1 MKGLHPFVV
10 FFGILILFPVLF
22 GVAYLLWT
30 VNPLV
35 ALAVLFLGIS
45 VDVLGGCQLLS
56 RTLNHA

>member
-10 FFGILILFPVLF
+10 FFSILILFPMLF
-22 GVAYLLWT
+22 GLAYLLWN

-45 VDVLGGCQLLS
+45 VDVLGGCKLLS
-56 RTLNHA
+56 QTLNHA

>member
-22 GVAYLLWT
+22 GLAYLLWT
-30 VNPLV
+30 VNPLL
-35 ALAVLFLGIS
+35 ALTALFLGIA

-56 RTLNHA
+56 RALNHA